1 VRVEYARH
9 AEGFVPVGFWRSV
22 GHSHNGFVV
31 ESFVDELAH
40 RAKRDPLA
48 YRRELL
54 TGAPRHRA
62 VLELAA
68 EKAGWG
74 TPLADRS
81 RGLAV
86 HESFGSFV
94 AMVAEVSVS
103 AERRVRV
110 HRVVVAVDCGQVVN
124 RDGVEAQIEGGLVYG
139 LSAALLPGRIE
150 IEGGGVVQ
158 RNFDT
163 YQILRMSEMPEI
175 DIHVVESEASP
186 GKRVRQLPITPELL
200 T

>member
-1 VRVEYARH
+1 
-9 AEGFVPVGFWRSV
+9 
-22 GHSHNGFVV
+22 
-31 ESFVDELAH
+31 
-40 RAKRDPLA
+40 
-48 YRRELL
+48 
-54 TGAPRHRA
+54 
-62 VLELAA
+62 
-68 EKAGWG
+68 
-74 TPLADRS
+74 
-81 RGLAV
+81 
-86 HESFGSFV
+86 
-94 AMVAEVSVS
+94 
-103 AERRVRV
+103 
-110 HRVVVAVDCGQVVN
+110 VN

-186 GKRVRQLPITPELL
+186 GGVGEIATPPIAPAVANAVFAATGKRVRQLPITPELL